1 MDMKVIG
8 LFLRPLV
15 GLSGISKIRVIMSVD
30 LNI

>member
-1 MDMKVIG
+1 MKVIG

-15 GLSGISKIRVIMSVD
+15 VLSGISKIRVIMSVG